1 MSLDR
6 HIWPDTA
13 EVAAGRLYVGGCD
26 LTELANE
33 YGTPLYLLDEATMR
47 GAMRA
52 YKAALAR
59 HYPGPARAHYAS
71 KALLNTAVAQI
82 VAEEGLGLDVV
93 SAAELLVARRAGLP
107 MAQVHM
113 HGNAKSEAELRR
125 AVEWGVGAIVVDSL
139 DEPDRLAAL
148 THGMERPQGV
158 LLRVAPNIDAHTHAH
173 IATGGAAS
181 KFGLPLEALGA
192 AAARALD
199 ASGLRLLGLHAH
211 IGSQLFEGEEIRAA
225 VGVLA
230 REMARLR
237 DELGVELEELSPGG
251 GLGVPYTADMPPT
264 DIDAY
269 AAALGEATRAAC
281 VTYGLRPPLLTVEPG
296 RSIVARAGVALYR
309 VVARKLGPAGAP
321 LYLHVDGGMAD
332 NLRPALYGA
341 RYTALLASRADAPPG
356 PPVDVA
362 GRYCESGDVLLR
374 AGAPAPRRPR
384 RPAGRRGGRG
394 LHPEHGQQLQPGP
407 PPGPAAGRRRPR
419 PAHPAPRERGGP
431 VSAGC
436 FSLKSSGKV
445 EGGIISAGG
454 NLPGRFGAIRRGRR
468 ARRAACGPRC

>member
-1 MSLDR
+1 MPLEA

-13 EVAAGRLYVGGCD
+13 EVIGGRLHVGGCD
-26 LTELANE
+26 TTALAE
-33 YGTPLYLLDEATMR
+33 QYGTPLYLLDEATVR
-47 GAMRA
+47 GAMRL
-52 YKAALAR
+52 YRAALAR
-59 HYPGPARAHYAS
+59 HYPGPSRVHYAS

-93 SAAELLVARRAGLP
+93 SGAELLAARRAGLP
-107 MAQVHM
+107 MGQVHM
-113 HGNAKSEAELRR
+113 HGNAKGEAELRR

-139 DEPDRLAAL
+139 DELDRLAAL
-148 THGMERPQGV
+148 AHGRDRPQGV
-158 LLRVAPNIDAHTHAH
+158 LLRVAPNIDTHTHAH

-181 KFGLPLEALGA
+181 KFGLPLETLGA

-211 IGSQLFEGEEIRAA
+211 IGSQLTHAEEFRAA
-225 VGVLA
+225 VDVLA

-237 DELGVELEELSPGG
+237 DDLDVELEELSPGG

-281 VTYGLRPPLLTVEPG
+281 ATYGLRPPLLTVEPG
-296 RSIVARAGVALYR
+296 RSIIARAGVALYR
-309 VVARKLGPAGAP
+309 VVARKLGPDGAP

-332 NLRPALYGA
+332 NIRPALYGA
-341 RYTALLASRADAPPG
+341 QYTALLANRADAPAG

-374 AGAPAPRRPR
+374 QVALPPAAPGDLIAVAVAGAYTLSMASNYNM
-384 RPAGRRGGRG
+384 A
-394 LHPEHGQQLQPGP
+394 
-407 PPGPAAGRRRPR
+407 PR
-419 PAHPAPRERGGP
+419 PALLLVGGDAARLIQRRETEDD
-431 VSAGC
+431 
-436 FSLKSSGKV
+436 L
-445 EGGIISAGG
+445 
-454 NLPGRFGAIRRGRR
+454 L
-468 ARRAACGPRC
+468 ARDIAL